1 MMLHCRDI
9 IKSYKST
16 HEDFVYYE
24 SIIEK
29 VEENIETNPDISIES
44 CKSLIEGISKTILLR
59 LDVTQTQ
66 IKVDKLEF
74 PDLYKQTC
82 WAMQRHSQIEV
93 DYIHRTS
100 AMIQRLAELRNER
113 GDISHGKAVPKV
125 DKSTISS
132 AKMIMVVTDA
142 IAHYMLE
149 SFFRIDLSYKEEI
162 KYGDCEDF
170 NFELDELNPI
180 SGLSYSRALFDQ
192 DNVTYMELLRDFNDR
207 KAEEAKLNEL

>member
-16 HEDFVYYE
+16 HEDFTYYE
-24 SIIEK
+24 AIIEK
-29 VEENIETNPDISIES
+29 VEENIQKSPDISIES

-66 IKVDKLEF
+66 TKVDKLDF
-74 PDLYKQTC
+74 PELYRQVC
-82 WAMQRHSQIEV
+82 WALQRHSQIEV

-100 AMIQRLAELRNER
+100 AMIQRLAELRTRR
-113 GDISHGKAVPKV
+113 GDISHGKAVPKI
-125 DKSTISS
+125 DRSTISS

-149 SFFRIDLSYKEEI
+149 AFFRIDLSYKEDV
-162 KYGDCEDF
+162 KYADYEDF
-170 NFELDELNPI
+170 NFELDEINPVK
-180 SGLSYSRALFDQ
+180 GLSYSRALFDQ
-192 DNVTYMELLRDFNDR
+192 DNVTYMELLREFNDR
-207 KAEEAKLNEL
+207 KAEEAEAND